1 MNFFYSLNW
10 INAWMNR
17 NFEEIWMCTSDLD
30 VITNY
35 VDFNVFGI
43 CIMGVL
49 YVLLLLIAWPVK
61 TDFNKN

>member
-1 MNFFYSLNW
+1 
-10 INAWMNR
+10 MNR

-30 VITNY
+30 VNTNY